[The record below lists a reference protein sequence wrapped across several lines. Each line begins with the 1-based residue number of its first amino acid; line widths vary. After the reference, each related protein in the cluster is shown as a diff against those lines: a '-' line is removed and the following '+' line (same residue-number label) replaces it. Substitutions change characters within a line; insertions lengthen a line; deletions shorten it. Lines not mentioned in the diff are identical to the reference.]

1 MRDFGVNY
9 RLVWKTIQED
19 LPVVKNQIQIILQKE
34 GS

>member
-19 LPVVKNQIQIILQKE
+19 LPAAKKQIQLILQKE
-34 GS
+34 GG